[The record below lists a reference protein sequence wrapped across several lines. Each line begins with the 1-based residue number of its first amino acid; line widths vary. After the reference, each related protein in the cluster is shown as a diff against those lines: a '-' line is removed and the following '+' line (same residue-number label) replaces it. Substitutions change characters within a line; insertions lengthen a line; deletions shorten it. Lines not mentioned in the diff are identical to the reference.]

1 MITDRSMINMDN
13 NEVNDMDVN
22 LIQKEWDATIKA
34 FEEFSK
40 PENITI
46 IAQISQVIA
55 DAFNRGN
62 KAMIAGNGGSA
73 CDAIHFAEEF
83 TGRFR
88 KDRRALPVIS
98 FADPAHITCV
108 GNDYGF
114 DDIFSRDIEAFGV
127 QGDIFVAIST
137 SGNSPNIIKAVQAAK
152 ERGVA
157 VVTLLGKSGG
167 ALKGAGDYELVVAG
181 ETSDKIQEVH
191 MAVLH
196 IIIAGVEAIMFGMK

>member
-1 MITDRSMINMDN
+1 MDT
-13 NEVNDMDVN
+13 N

-34 FEEFSK
+34 FAEFSK
-40 PENITI
+40 PDNITV
-46 IAQISQVIA
+46 IAQIAKTLA

-127 QGDIFVAIST
+127 SGDVFIAIST

-152 ERGVA
+152 ARGIV

-167 ALKGAGDYELVVAG
+167 ALKGIGDYELIAAG

>member
-1 MITDRSMINMDN
+1 
-13 NEVNDMDVN
+13 
-22 LIQKEWDATIKA
+22 
-34 FEEFSK
+34 
-40 PENITI
+40 
-46 IAQISQVIA
+46 
-55 DAFNRGN
+55 
-62 KAMIAGNGGSA
+62 MIAGNGGSA

-127 QGDIFVAIST
+127 SGDVFIAIST
-137 SGNSPNIIKAVQAAK
+137 SGNSPNIIKAVQNAK
-152 ERGVA
+152 ERGIV

-167 ALKGAGDYELVVAG
+167 ALKGVGDYELIVAG